1 MTFEFEELDY
11 QQTPLGV
18 ISLRRRSEPRLDGK
32 ILFEVKLGDEFL
44 MSSLFTEAEVQLAR
58 LGLAGLGGT
67 DLDVVVGGLGLG
79 YTAVAARVHAL
90 LASGDAAWC
99 PLIKLELW
107 NRARGQ
113 HEQRV
118 LSDMERDLPELEIS
132 QEVWLLAYDLA
143 RGARRQGKIVPAS
156 DILIAACARH
166 HGVELEHADS
176 HFEVLAAIPHTST
189 R

>member
-1 MTFEFEELDY
+1 MKLVDSSAWIH
-11 QQTPLGV
+11 G
-18 ISLRRRSEPRLDGK
+18 LRPDG
-32 ILFEVKLGDEFL
+32 D
-44 MSSLFTEAEVQLAR
+44 
-58 LGLAGLGGT
+58 
-67 DLDVVVGGLGLG
+67 
-79 YTAVAARVHAL
+79 TAVAARVHAL

-107 NRARGQ
+107 NGARGQ

-118 LSDMERDLPELEIS
+118 LRDMEQNLPELEIS

-143 RGARRQGKIVPAS
+143 RGARKQGKTVPAS
-156 DILIAACARH
+156 DIVIAACARH

-176 HFEVLAAIPHTST
+176 HFEVLADILHTSNA